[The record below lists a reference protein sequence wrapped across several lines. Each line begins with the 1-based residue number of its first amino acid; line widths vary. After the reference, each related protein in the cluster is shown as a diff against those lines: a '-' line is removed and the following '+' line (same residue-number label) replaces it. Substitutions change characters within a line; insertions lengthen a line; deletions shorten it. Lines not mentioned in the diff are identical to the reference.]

1 METASLIRILK
12 LASPALH
19 VRDFVPVL
27 THLCFTP
34 SHVFAF
40 NDKTAVVVEHETGL
54 HCAVPGKVLLDI
66 IGGCSAEIAL
76 EQKDAEVVIKD
87 KGSTVRLPILQPE
100 TFVFDPE
107 QFNDAV
113 LLCTLTPE
121 IVTALELA
129 AGTSNEESIRANLT
143 GVTFTPAD
151 DEYLCLYSTNNVTC
165 TSILVPVKFK
175 TKKGG
180 HTGILSKDACELIT
194 KTYRDLGDECKG
206 AQLLLGDGYAVAVLS
221 PTVRVI
227 AKLIVAEPADFDKIM
242 DENSEGAEWTECPE
256 ALFEAA
262 KRAAI
267 LTATDPEKV
276 LSLEPQSGFLLV
288 RAKGRLGEMETK
300 IKAKGIV
307 EGAQFSIDPDM
318 LARAQ
323 PWAAEIGLGGRALLL
338 RGALGDAD
346 MSIEYMIA
354 RRGG

>member
-1 METASLIRILK
+1 METVALIRVLK
-12 LASPALH
+12 LVSPALH

-34 SHVFAF
+34 NHVFAF

-66 IGGCSAEIAL
+66 IGGCASEITM

-100 TFVFDPE
+100 TFIFDPE
-107 QFNDAV
+107 QFNDAA
-113 LLCTLTPE
+113 LLCALTPE

-129 AGTSNEESIRANLT
+129 AGTSNEKESIRANLT

-151 DEYLCLYSTNNVTC
+151 DEHLCLYSTNNVTC
-165 TSILVPVKFK
+165 TSVLVPVKFK

-180 HTGILSKDACELIT
+180 HTGILSKDACELIA
-194 KTYRDLGDECKG
+194 KTYRDLGDECED
-206 AQLLLGDGYAVAVLS
+206 ARLFLGDGYAVAVLS

-242 DENSEGAEWTECPE
+242 DENSEGVEWAECPE

-288 RAKGRLGEMETK
+288 RAKGQLGEMETK
-300 IKAKGIV
+300 IKSKGITA
-307 EGAQFSIDPDM
+307 GAQFSVDPDM
-318 LARAQ
+318 LSRAQ

-338 RGALGDAD
+338 RGALGDASL
-346 MSIEYMIA
+346 SIQYMIA
-354 RRGG
+354 RKN